1 MLGFECIGTMS
12 SDCTTPYYFSMDH
25 PYSVKDFIEDML
37 AQFPNEWGH
46 IQLYKRGEIWGKNIV
61 QCEYEYSRLKTL
73 LPEKYMNREVYM
85 AEAWA
90 GFSRMDIVLTLQTK
104 GFESWNTEVH

>member
-46 IQLYKRGEIWGKNIV
+46 IQLYKH
-61 QCEYEYSRLKTL
+61 
-73 LPEKYMNREVYM
+73 REVYM